1 MSAWILPVVLQI
13 LGIFTVVAEIF
24 IPSLGILT
32 LTALGFIGYSLFLVF
47 TSFPITVFYVVL
59 GGDLIL
65 LPLVFA
71 FGFKALEVSPLSLKK
86 NLSASQGVVSQS
98 PDLTNYLDCT
108 GHSITT
114 LRPSGTA
121 LIDGAR
127 LDVVTDGEF
136 IEADA
141 PLRVCK
147 VTGNQVIVCRQDNI

>member
-1 MSAWILPVVLQI
+1 MSAWILPVVFQI

-24 IPSLGILT
+24 LPSMGLLSVA
-32 LTALGFIGYSLFLVF
+32 ALGFIGYSLFLVF
-47 TSFPITVFYVVL
+47 TGFPISVFYAVL
-59 GGDLIL
+59 GADLIL
-65 LPLVFA
+65 LPVVFII
-71 FGFKALEVSPLSLKK
+71 GFKLLAVSPLSLNK

-98 PDLTNYLDCT
+98 PDLENYLGCT

-121 LIDGAR
+121 LIDGVR

-141 PLRVCK
+141 PLKVSK
-147 VTGNQVIVCRQDNI
+147 VTGNQVIVCRQDI

>member
-13 LGIFTVVAEIF
+13 LGVFTVVAEIF
-24 IPSLGILT
+24 LPSLGLLT
-32 LTALGFIGYSLFLVF
+32 ITALGFIGYSLFLVY
-47 TSFPITVFYVVL
+47 TAFPITAFYAVL
-59 GGDLIL
+59 GVDLIL
-65 LPLVFA
+65 LPIA
-71 FGFKALEVSPLSLKK
+71 FILGFKALEVSPLSLKK
-86 NLSASQGVVSQS
+86 KLSASQGVVSQS
-98 PDLTNYLDCT
+98 PELKNYLDCT

-121 LIDGAR
+121 LIDGNR

-147 VTGNQVIVCRQDNI
+147 VTGNQVIVCRREDI

>member
-13 LGIFTVVAEIF
+13 LGIFTIVAEIF
-24 IPSLGILT
+24 LPSMGLLSI
-32 LTALGFIGYSLFLVF
+32 TALGFIGYSLFLVF
-47 TSFPITVFYVVL
+47 TTFPITMFYAVL
-59 GGDLIL
+59 GTDLIL
-65 LPLVFA
+65 LPVTFIL
-71 FGFKALEVSPLSLKK
+71 GFKALEVSPLSLKK

-98 PDLTNYLDCT
+98 PDLKNYLDCT
-108 GHSITT
+108 GRSITT

-147 VTGNQVIVCRQDNI
+147 VTGNQVIVCRRDNI

>member
-13 LGIFTVVAEIF
+13 LGIFTIVAEIF
-24 IPSLGILT
+24 LPSMGLLT
-32 LTALGFIGYSLFLVF
+32 IAALGFIGYSLFLVF
-47 TSFPITVFYVVL
+47 TAFPITAFYAVL
-59 GGDLIL
+59 GADLIL
-65 LPLVFA
+65 LPVA
-71 FGFKALEVSPLSLKK
+71 FILGFKALEVSPLSLKK

-98 PDLTNYLDCT
+98 PDLKNYLDCT

-121 LIDGAR
+121 LIDGIR

-141 PLRVCK
+141 PLKVCK
-147 VTGNQVIVCRQDNI
+147 VTGNQVIVCRREDI

>member
-1 MSAWILPVVLQI
+1 MSTWILPLVFQI

-24 IPSLGILT
+24 LPSMGLLSV
-32 LTALGFIGYSLFLVF
+32 TALGFIGYSLFLVF
-47 TSFPITVFYVVL
+47 TDFPISVFYAVL
-59 GGDLIL
+59 GADVIL
-65 LPLVFA
+65 LPVVFIL
-71 FGFKALEVSPLSLKK
+71 GFKILAVSPLSLKK

-98 PDLTNYLDCT
+98 PDLENYLGCT

-121 LIDGAR
+121 LIDGVR

-141 PLRVCK
+141 PLKVCK
-147 VTGNQVIVCRQDNI
+147 VTGNQVIVCRKDNI

>member
-13 LGIFTVVAEIF
+13 LGVFTIVAEIF
-24 IPSLGILT
+24 LPSLGLLT
-32 LTALGFIGYSLFLVF
+32 ITALGFIGYSLFLVF
-47 TSFPITVFYVVL
+47 TTFPITVFYTVL
-59 GGDLIL
+59 GADLIL
-65 LPLVFA
+65 LPIA
-71 FGFKALEVSPLSLKK
+71 FILGFKALEVSPLSLKK
-86 NLSASQGVVSQS
+86 KLSASQGVVSQS
-98 PDLTNYLDCT
+98 PDLKDYLDCT

-121 LIDGAR
+121 LIDGVR

-147 VTGNQVIVCRQDNI
+147 VTGNQVIVCRREDI

>member
-1 MSAWILPVVLQI
+1 M
-13 LGIFTVVAEIF
+13 
-24 IPSLGILT
+24 
-32 LTALGFIGYSLFLVF
+32 
-47 TSFPITVFYVVL
+47 FYAVL
-59 GGDLIL
+59 GTDLIL
-65 LPLVFA
+65 LPVTFIL
-71 FGFKALEVSPLSLKK
+71 GFKALEVSPLSLKK

-98 PDLTNYLDCT
+98 PDLKNYLDCT
-108 GHSITT
+108 GRSITT

-147 VTGNQVIVCRQDNI
+147 VTGNQVIVCRRDNI